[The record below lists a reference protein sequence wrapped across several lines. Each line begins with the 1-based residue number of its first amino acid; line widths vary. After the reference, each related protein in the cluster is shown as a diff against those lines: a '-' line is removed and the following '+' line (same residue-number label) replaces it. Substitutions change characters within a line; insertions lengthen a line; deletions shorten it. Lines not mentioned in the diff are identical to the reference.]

1 MVLLMILSVLG
12 HCSHL
17 YSLIASIANVIAFSV
32 LNKTHDKLQ
41 PKYAR
46 GAVFCTSLS
55 YGAGT
60 TYLPEKV

>member
-1 MVLLMILSVLG
+1 MDLNGKVWLMILSVLG

-32 LNKTHDKLQ
+32 LNKTRDKLQ

-46 GAVFCTSLS
+46 
-55 YGAGT
+55 
-60 TYLPEKV
+60 